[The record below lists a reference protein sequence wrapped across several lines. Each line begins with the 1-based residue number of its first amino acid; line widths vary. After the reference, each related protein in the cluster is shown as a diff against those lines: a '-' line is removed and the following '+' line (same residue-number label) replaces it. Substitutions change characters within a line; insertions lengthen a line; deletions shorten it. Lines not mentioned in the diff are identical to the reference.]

1 MSLNSTPLGE
11 RVHISFFGKRNAGKS
26 SLVNAITG
34 QTLSVV
40 SEEKGTTTDPVY
52 KSMELLPLGPVVI
65 IDTPGFDDFGKL
77 GNLRIKKTREVMRKT
92 DLAVLVIDIQDII
105 SDEPGD
111 NVSFSDI
118 YTLIMESEKE
128 LIALFKKNE
137 IPYIIVANKVDLL
150 EKDASF
156 DVLAKHNCHARFFKF
171 GETPATETS
180 SEPMSL
186 QKDEANSTYTS
197 LGNERPAT
205 TATSSEPMPL
215 QKDEANSTGVSL
227 GENIIYVS
235 VENNFGIKELK
246 RVLSEI
252 TPKEK
257 NHPLVRDL
265 ISESDT
271 VILVIPIDESAPK
284 GRIIL
289 PQQQVLREILDV
301 GALAIV
307 TKESELEKTIKKMKY
322 KPNLIITDSQVFDYV
337 SSIIPEDIP
346 LTSFS
351 ILMARY
357 KGFLNEAIKG
367 ADAID
372 KIQDGDT
379 VLITEG
385 CTHHRQCNDIGTVKI
400 PMLLKNHTGKDIIIK
415 TCSGRE
421 FPEDLSRYKLV
432 IHCGACML
440 NEKEVKARMKI
451 SQNSGVPF
459 LNYGTFIA
467 TVTGILERSI
477 RIFK

>member
-105 SDEPGD
+105 SDKPGD

-137 IPYIIVANKVDLL
+137 IPYIMVANKVDLL

-180 SEPMSL
+180 SEPM
-186 QKDEANSTYTS
+186 
-197 LGNERPAT
+197 
-205 TATSSEPMPL
+205 PL

-235 VENNFGIKELK
+235 VENNFGINELK
-246 RVLSEI
+246 RALSEI
-252 TPKEK
+252 APKEK

-307 TKESELEKTIKKMKY
+307 TRESELEKTIKKMKD

-379 VLITEG
+379 VLIAEG

>member
-137 IPYIIVANKVDLL
+137 IPCIIVANKVDLL
-150 EKDASF
+150 KKDASF

-171 GETPATETS
+171 GETPATE
-180 SEPMSL
+180 
-186 QKDEANSTYTS
+186 
-197 LGNERPAT
+197 
-205 TATSSEPMPL
+205 TSSEPMPL

-307 TKESELEKTIKKMKY
+307 TKESELEKTIKKMKD

-379 VLITEG
+379 VLIAEG

>member
-137 IPYIIVANKVDLL
+137 IPCIIVANKVDLL

-171 GETPATETS
+171 GETPATE
-180 SEPMSL
+180 
-186 QKDEANSTYTS
+186 
-197 LGNERPAT
+197 
-205 TATSSEPMPL
+205 TSSEPMPL

-307 TKESELEKTIKKMKY
+307 TKESELEKTIKKMKD

-357 KGFLNEAIKG
+357 KSFLNEAIKG

-379 VLITEG
+379 VLIAEG

>member
-1 MSLNSTPLGE
+1 
-11 RVHISFFGKRNAGKS
+11 
-26 SLVNAITG
+26 
-34 QTLSVV
+34 
-40 SEEKGTTTDPVY
+40 
-52 KSMELLPLGPVVI
+52 MELLPLGPVVI

-137 IPYIIVANKVDLL
+137 IPCIIVANKVDLL

-171 GETPATETS
+171 GETPATE
-180 SEPMSL
+180 
-186 QKDEANSTYTS
+186 
-197 LGNERPAT
+197 
-205 TATSSEPMPL
+205 TSSEPMPL

-307 TKESELEKTIKKMKY
+307 TKESELEKTIKKMKD

-351 ILMARY
+351 ILMSRY

-379 VLITEG
+379 VLIAEG

>member
-137 IPYIIVANKVDLL
+137 IPCIIVANKVDLL

-171 GETPATETS
+171 GETPATE
-180 SEPMSL
+180 
-186 QKDEANSTYTS
+186 
-197 LGNERPAT
+197 
-205 TATSSEPMPL
+205 TSSEPMPL

-307 TKESELEKTIKKMKY
+307 TKESELEKTIKKMKD

-351 ILMARY
+351 ILMSRY

-379 VLITEG
+379 VLIAEG

>member
-1 MSLNSTPLGE
+1 LNSTPLGE

-137 IPYIIVANKVDLL
+137 IPCIIVANKVDLL

-171 GETPATETS
+171 GETPATE
-180 SEPMSL
+180 
-186 QKDEANSTYTS
+186 
-197 LGNERPAT
+197 
-205 TATSSEPMPL
+205 TSSEPMPL

-307 TKESELEKTIKKMKY
+307 TKESELEKTIKKMKD

-379 VLITEG
+379 VLIAEG

>member
-40 SEEKGTTTDPVY
+40 SEEKGTTTEPVY

-137 IPYIIVANKVDLL
+137 IPCIIVANKVDLL

-180 SEPMSL
+180 SEPM
-186 QKDEANSTYTS
+186 
-197 LGNERPAT
+197 
-205 TATSSEPMPL
+205 PL
-215 QKDEANSTGVSL
+215 QKDEANLTGVSL

-307 TKESELEKTIKKMKY
+307 TKESELEKTIKKMKD

-379 VLITEG
+379 VLIAEG

>member
-105 SDEPGD
+105 SDKPGD

-137 IPYIIVANKVDLL
+137 IPYIMVANKVDLL

-180 SEPMSL
+180 SEPM
-186 QKDEANSTYTS
+186 
-197 LGNERPAT
+197 
-205 TATSSEPMPL
+205 PL

-235 VENNFGIKELK
+235 VENNFGINELK
-246 RVLSEI
+246 RALSEI
-252 TPKEK
+252 APKEK

-307 TKESELEKTIKKMKY
+307 TRESELEKTIKKMKD

-367 ADAID
+367 VDAID

-379 VLITEG
+379 VLIAEG

-400 PMLLKNHTGKDIIIK
+400 PMLLKNHTGKDIVIK

>member
-180 SEPMSL
+180 SEPM
-186 QKDEANSTYTS
+186 
-197 LGNERPAT
+197 
-205 TATSSEPMPL
+205 PL

-271 VILVIPIDESAPK
+271 VILVIPIDESTPK

-307 TKESELEKTIKKMKY
+307 TKESELEKTIKKMKD

-372 KIQDGDT
+372 KIQNGDT
-379 VLITEG
+379 VLIAEG

>member
-137 IPYIIVANKVDLL
+137 IPCIIVANKVDLL

-171 GETPATETS
+171 GETPATE
-180 SEPMSL
+180 
-186 QKDEANSTYTS
+186 
-197 LGNERPAT
+197 
-205 TATSSEPMPL
+205 TSSEPMPL

-307 TKESELEKTIKKMKY
+307 TKESELEKTIKKMKD

-379 VLITEG
+379 VLIAEG

>member
-137 IPYIIVANKVDLL
+137 IPCIIVANKVDLL

-171 GETPATETS
+171 GETPATE
-180 SEPMSL
+180 
-186 QKDEANSTYTS
+186 
-197 LGNERPAT
+197 
-205 TATSSEPMPL
+205 TSSEPMPL

-307 TKESELEKTIKKMKY
+307 TKESELEKTIKKMKD

-379 VLITEG
+379 VLIAEG

-459 LNYGTFIA
+459 LNYGTLIA

>member
-137 IPYIIVANKVDLL
+137 IPCIIVANKVDLL

-171 GETPATETS
+171 GETPATE
-180 SEPMSL
+180 
-186 QKDEANSTYTS
+186 
-197 LGNERPAT
+197 
-205 TATSSEPMPL
+205 TSSEPMPL

-307 TKESELEKTIKKMKY
+307 TKESELEKTIKKMKD

-372 KIQDGDT
+372 KIQYGDT
-379 VLITEG
+379 VLIAEG

>member
-180 SEPMSL
+180 SEPM
-186 QKDEANSTYTS
+186 
-197 LGNERPAT
+197 
-205 TATSSEPMPL
+205 PL

-307 TKESELEKTIKKMKY
+307 TKESELEKTIKKMKD

-372 KIQDGDT
+372 KIQNGDT
-379 VLITEG
+379 VLIAEG

>member
-11 RVHISFFGKRNAGKS
+11 RVHISFFGKRNVGKS
-26 SLVNAITG
+26 SLVNAIIG

-77 GNLRIKKTREVMRKT
+77 GNLRIEKTREVMRKT

-105 SDEPGD
+105 SDKPGD
-111 NVSFSDI
+111 NASFSDI
-118 YTLIMESEKE
+118 YTLITESEKE

-156 DVLAKHNCHARFFKF
+156 DVLAERNRHARFFKF
-171 GETPATETS
+171 GEIPAT
-180 SEPMSL
+180 
-186 QKDEANSTYTS
+186 
-197 LGNERPAT
+197 G
-205 TATSSEPMPL
+205 TSSEPMPL
-215 QKDEANSTGVSL
+215 QKGEANSTGVSL

-246 RVLSEI
+246 RALSEI
-252 TPKEK
+252 APKEK
-257 NHPLVRDL
+257 NHPLVKDL

-301 GALAIV
+301 GALTIV
-307 TKESELEKTIKKMKY
+307 TKESELEKTIKKMKD

-379 VLITEG
+379 VLIAEG
-385 CTHHRQCNDIGTVKI
+385 CTHHRQCNDIGTVKV

-415 TCSGRE
+415 TCAGRE

>member
-137 IPYIIVANKVDLL
+137 IPCIIVANKVDLL

-180 SEPMSL
+180 SEPM
-186 QKDEANSTYTS
+186 
-197 LGNERPAT
+197 
-205 TATSSEPMPL
+205 PL
-215 QKDEANSTGVSL
+215 QKDEANLTGVSL

-307 TKESELEKTIKKMKY
+307 TKESELEKTIKKMKD

-379 VLITEG
+379 VLIAEG

>member
-137 IPYIIVANKVDLL
+137 IPCIIVANKVDLL

-171 GETPATETS
+171 GETPATE
-180 SEPMSL
+180 
-186 QKDEANSTYTS
+186 
-197 LGNERPAT
+197 
-205 TATSSEPMPL
+205 TSSEPMPL

-307 TKESELEKTIKKMKY
+307 TKESELEKTIKKMKD

-379 VLITEG
+379 VLIAEG

-421 FPEDLSRYKLV
+421 FPKDLSRYKLV

>member
-137 IPYIIVANKVDLL
+137 IPCIIVANKVDLL

-171 GETPATETS
+171 GETPATE
-180 SEPMSL
+180 
-186 QKDEANSTYTS
+186 
-197 LGNERPAT
+197 
-205 TATSSEPMPL
+205 TSSEPMPL

-289 PQQQVLREILDV
+289 PQ
-301 GALAIV
+301 
-307 TKESELEKTIKKMKY
+307 
-322 KPNLIITDSQVFDYV
+322 
-337 SSIIPEDIP
+337 
-346 LTSFS
+346 
-351 ILMARY
+351 
-357 KGFLNEAIKG
+357 
-367 ADAID
+367 
-372 KIQDGDT
+372 
-379 VLITEG
+379 
-385 CTHHRQCNDIGTVKI
+385 
-400 PMLLKNHTGKDIIIK
+400 
-415 TCSGRE
+415 
-421 FPEDLSRYKLV
+421 
-432 IHCGACML
+432 
-440 NEKEVKARMKI
+440 
-451 SQNSGVPF
+451 
-459 LNYGTFIA
+459 
-467 TVTGILERSI
+467 
-477 RIFK
+477 

>member
-137 IPYIIVANKVDLL
+137 IPCIIVANKVDLL

-171 GETPATETS
+171 GETPATE
-180 SEPMSL
+180 
-186 QKDEANSTYTS
+186 
-197 LGNERPAT
+197 
-205 TATSSEPMPL
+205 TSSEPMPL

-271 VILVIPIDESAPK
+271 VIMVIPIDESAPK

-307 TKESELEKTIKKMKY
+307 TKESELEKTIKKMKD

-379 VLITEG
+379 VLIAEG